1 MSFWILH
8 FLRWNKP
15 DLSKIDTIMK
25 YIYIYGAMANK
36 YFLCVVWD
44 LMVASVEL

>member
-25 YIYIYGAMANK
+25 YIYEAMANK
-36 YFLCVVWD
+36 YFLYVVWD

>member
-15 DLSKIDTIMK
+15 DLSKIDAIMK
-25 YIYIYGAMANK
+25 YIYGAMANK